1 MAPQN
6 LESFP
11 RGSDDDDEDIGYV
24 QVNTWRKTSS
34 QWRRNWDLDG
44 ENGAYGT
51 CMCTKHTFNVVSLYA
66 VWRTMTVSCAN
77 CFVGS

>member
-11 RGSDDDDEDIGYV
+11 RGSDDDEDIGYV
-24 QVNTWRKTSS
+24 QVNTWRKTSN

-44 ENGAYGT
+44 ENGGYGT
-51 CMCTKHTFNVVSLYA
+51 CMCTKYTLYLCMLCG
-66 VWRTMTVSCAN
+66 VP
-77 CFVGS
+77 